1 MNQCWP
7 FPGAQATHFRAFANS
22 FVGHPR
28 HPLDARNC
36 PMTPLPCASEWRLA
50 AKVQAEQWA
59 LQAAAAVA
67 DLPRRFPGHPGGK

>member
-7 FPGAQATHFRAFANS
+7 FPGAQQNHFRAFANS
-22 FVGHPR
+22 FVHPR
-28 HPLDARNC
+28 HPLDTRNC
-36 PMTPLPCASEWRLA
+36 PITPLPCASEWRLA

-67 DLPRRFPGHPGGK
+67 ADLPRRFPGQNAGK